1 MDSHFPRWVLIGF
14 IPPLLFF
21 FYFFFL
27 MLEQWSRLLLIYCF
41 IPEGR
46 YRLLLKKENHYRL
59 RSVIEFY
66 LVFDLNLID
75 I

>member
-1 MDSHFPRWVLIGF
+1 
-14 IPPLLFF
+14 
-21 FYFFFL
+21 
-27 MLEQWSRLLLIYCF
+27 MLEQWSRLLLIYFF

-46 YRLLLKKENHYRL
+46 YRLLLKKENNHRL

>member
-14 IPPLLFF
+14 IPPLL
-21 FYFFFL
+21 FFFL